1 MKINIIYIIY
11 ILIICFSGCTRKQQ
25 IDKDKY
31 EQLLSFRNSGLAYIE
46 EEQYLNAV
54 NQFKS
59 FIDIAPF
66 EASGYANLGWS
77 YLQLPDKLD
86 SAEFYLLEAAKLSK
100 NNSDISF
107 IVAKMYELTDRK
119 PAAIKQLQS
128 IINYRSDHILSLYQL
143 YEYYRTPGERQNL
156 NKAEKLLLQLLE
168 LVPGNIAVHLKM
180 VDLSIKNGHLE
191 KALFSLESIRQIL
204 PSIPEETNSYLN
216 ESIQLLRN
224 NNQKKSMVQSLIFHN
239 LLKPT
244 TFYKSGIQELKG
256 GSGPI
261 AGAPITNLTN
271 LNISEFY
278 DNKNAISSI
287 QFIDITNQSRLDSLN
302 NIHVLI
308 RGDY

>member
-11 ILIICFSGCTRKQQ
+11 ILIICFSGCTKKQQ

-59 FIDIAPF
+59 FIEVAPF

-86 SAEFYLLEAAKLSK
+86 SAEFYLLEAARLSK

-128 IINYRSDHILSLYQL
+128 IINYVLLQDS
-143 YEYYRTPGERQNL
+143 
-156 NKAEKLLLQLLE
+156 KLLLNH
-168 LVPGNIAVHLKM
+168 VIHL
-180 VDLSIKNGHLE
+180 
-191 KALFSLESIRQIL
+191 
-204 PSIPEETNSYLN
+204 
-216 ESIQLLRN
+216 
-224 NNQKKSMVQSLIFHN
+224 SLIH
-239 LLKPT
+239 
-244 TFYKSGIQELKG
+244 I
-256 GSGPI
+256 
-261 AGAPITNLTN
+261 
-271 LNISEFY
+271 
-278 DNKNAISSI
+278 
-287 QFIDITNQSRLDSLN
+287 
-302 NIHVLI
+302 
-308 RGDY
+308 